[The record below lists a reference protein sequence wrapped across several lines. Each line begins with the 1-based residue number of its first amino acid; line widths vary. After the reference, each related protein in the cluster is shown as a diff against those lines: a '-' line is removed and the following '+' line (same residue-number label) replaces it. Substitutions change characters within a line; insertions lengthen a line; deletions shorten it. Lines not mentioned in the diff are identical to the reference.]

1 MTTGAAPEVGVWWA
15 TPVGAD
21 PALWALLDDA
31 ERARHGRMHRP
42 ADRARFLTAHALAR
56 VVLGRTLGRHPAAL
70 RLFAECRHCG
80 GPHGKLQLADHE
92 LELSLTHAGDRVG
105 VAVATVPVGIDVE
118 DLAVTRVDPALAAQV
133 LSPADLARWTALPLA
148 RQATAL
154 LRVWT
159 RGEAVVK
166 ALGVGLDVDPRD
178 LPPDLAQVVDLDP
191 GPGFIG
197 SLAVLGTAVPAV
209 RQHDGAELLLRA
221 TAA

>member
-1 MTTGAAPEVGVWWA
+1 VTGGAAPEVGVWWA

-21 PALWALLDDA
+21 PALWALLDDV
-31 ERARHGRMHRP
+31 EQARHQRLRRP
-42 ADRARFLTAHALAR
+42 ADRDRFLTAHALTR
-56 VVLGRTLGRHPAAL
+56 LVLGRLLDRHPAAL
-70 RLFAECRHCG
+70 RLVADCHACG
-80 GPHGKLQLADHE
+80 GPHGKLQLVDRD

-118 DLAVTRVDPALAAQV
+118 DLAATRVDPALAAQV
-133 LSPADLARWTALPLA
+133 LAPHDLARWAALPSG

-154 LRVWT
+154 LREWT

-178 LPPDLAQVVDLDP
+178 LPPDTARVIDLDP

-197 SLAVLGTAVPAV
+197 SLAVLGTVAPGV
-209 RQHDGAELLLRA
+209 RQHDGADLLVRA
-221 TAA
+221 PAA